1 MLGSMAMR
9 CVAVGLAVAAVTCGV
24 GGCMRERG
32 VRTFDEL
39 AAEEALQ
46 LDDADCV
53 VVQVREPESRAPSV
67 AGASFLDPERPL
79 PAGILRERRLVVV
92 VASQATTARRLAAQL
107 VRAGVPRVAVV
118 RGGIEAWLAASPSAA
133 RPGALRRGAE
143 LDRRT

>member
-1 MLGSMAMR
+1 MR
-9 CVAVGLAVAAVTCGV
+9 CVAVGLAVAAVACGV
-24 GGCMRERG
+24 GGCLRERG

-46 LDDADCV
+46 LDDAACM

-67 AGASFLDPERPL
+67 AGASFLDPAGPL
-79 PAGILRERRLVVV
+79 PAGILQERRLVVV
-92 VASQATTARRLAAQL
+92 VASQAAAARRVAAQL

-118 RGGIEAWLAASPSAA
+118 RGGIEAWLAASPSTA
-133 RPGALRRGAE
+133 RPGAVHRGAA